1 VSRQRFT
8 PLIPHHALVEHVQ
21 QRAEHLQSRIADR
34 ITAYAGSMNF
44 VYLHVALSS
53 RFVII
58 NQNRADEK
66 RQVMTS
72 QE

>member
-1 VSRQRFT
+1 
-8 PLIPHHALVEHVQ
+8 
-21 QRAEHLQSRIADR
+21 
-34 ITAYAGSMNF
+34 MNF

>member
-1 VSRQRFT
+1 
-8 PLIPHHALVEHVQ
+8 VQ